1 MAASVDI
8 GALIAKRADFKGGD
22 AFLAGTG
29 LRVKRIVVYY
39 KLGYSPEE
47 IAAKYGHITL
57 AQVHAA
63 LAYYHAN
70 QGEIEASLA
79 EDDREIEAFERQSW
93 ERRGAS

>member
-29 LRVKRIVVYY
+29 LRVKRIVAYY

-47 IAAKYGHITL
+47 IAAEYGHVSL
-57 AQVHAA
+57 AQVHAS

-79 EDDREIEAFERQSW
+79 EDDRAIEALERQS
-93 ERRGAS
+93 RQHHGTQ

>member
-79 EDDREIEAFERQSW
+79 EDDREIEALERQSW